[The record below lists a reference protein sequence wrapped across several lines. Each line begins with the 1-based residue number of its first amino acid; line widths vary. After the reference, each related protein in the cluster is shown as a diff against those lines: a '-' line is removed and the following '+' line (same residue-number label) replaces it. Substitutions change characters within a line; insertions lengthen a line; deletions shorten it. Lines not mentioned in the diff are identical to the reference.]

1 MEFMFDEGKATQA
14 AGFLIRRHGSRMNY
28 TALIKLLYL
37 ADRRSLAE
45 TGAPITGDRMV
56 SMPHGPVLSGIYDRI
71 REPASDG
78 GAWHE
83 WIALDGQYHVKL
95 RNDPPD
101 DRPPD
106 DRLSR
111 YEIATLQA
119 VYDKHGRKTWQEL
132 RALTHRLPEWEDP
145 HGSSLPIDPER
156 ILEAAGKQPGEIERA
171 RSEAARMTRA
181 RELLGA

>member
-1 MEFMFDEGKATQA
+1 MQFRFDEGKATQA
-14 AGFLIRRHGSRMNY
+14 AGFLIRAHGARMNY

-45 TGAPITGDRMV
+45 TGVPITGDRMV
-56 SMPHGPVLSGIYDRI
+56 SVPHGPVLSGIYDRI
-71 REPASDG
+71 KETAGYGST
-78 GAWHE
+78 WHE
-83 WIALDGQYHVKL
+83 WIAPDGQYHVRL
-95 RNDPPD
+95 RKD
-101 DRPPD
+101 PPD

-119 VYDKHGRKTWQEL
+119 IHDEHGLKTWQEL
-132 RALTHRLPEWEDP
+132 RALTHKLPEWQDP
-145 HGSSLPIDPER
+145 DGSSLPVDPER
-156 ILEAAGKQPGEIERA
+156 ILEAVGKKPGEIERA